1 MPAQRLTPDSTPS
14 HFGAFYPLGY
24 LAVAFRHKGDAA
36 QVREAL
42 VTSGYDADD
51 AQIIPAASVELLA
64 RRSLEATSP
73 MCESSAGRRGPRSTS
88 SCKEGVHVH
97 AHLRPVRP
105 RHRACHGGGAQAFRY
120 GLAHKFDRF
129 AVHELSSDDRL
140 ASRERRG

>member
-14 HFGAFYPLGY
+14 HFGTFYPLGY

-73 MCESSAGRRGPRSTS
+73 IVRILGWEHEALTEHVELARKGFTFMLIYVPSDLDTERVMAVVRRF
-88 SCKEGVHVH
+88 E
-97 AHLRPVRP
+97 
-105 RHRACHGGGAQAFRY
+105 Y

-129 AVHELSSDDRL
+129 AVHEL
-140 ASRERRG
+140 